1 MSDNIAI
8 EGIET
13 NNLKNIDVQIV
24 KKGVNLIIGPSG
36 SGKSSLAYDT
46 IAQIGQHEFM
56 AMFADEVNEPSYK
69 VRSFSNMVAAVP
81 IKQSNYN
88 NNMRSTIGTY
98 FGFNRSIGLIYA
110 VLLGLSE
117 DFFVLNKE
125 SNLCENC
132 HGLGYVSQLDYNK
145 IVDFNIPL
153 KNVPFRCWNRYKDFY
168 AQMIVNFCM
177 DYKIDS
183 DKTFRE
189 LNDKEK
195 KALLYGESN
204 RKYSVRYKKTN
215 AFSRRTSKFYGVLTG
230 TPMLSNCGIGKSYY
244 SEFECECCHG
254 KKYGKQFD
262 EYEVQGLSIGEFMT
276 TDFAS
281 LQPIIEN
288 ISKEISDDRLAFTIK
303 NLKSFID
310 KATEL
315 NLGHLCFHR
324 SIPTLSGGELQRLR
338 MVQVFTTQ
346 LSDLIIVLD
355 EPLAGLSGEEKKS
368 IFENVTSLAKKHTVV
383 IVDHGDTF
391 YKVADNIIALGEK
404 GGNAGGKLIDVDDF
418 LKKQGSI
425 GKFTSVSVKTQT
437 SVELNSPIYK
447 YRGVKVSFADNCM
460 NLITGY
466 SGVGKSTLLREYL
479 PQYFESY
486 LYINQKPLLGNK
498 NSCVATV
505 LDISNKISELFSK
518 KYKKDKKFFSSLTGN
533 DGMCPVCAGAG
544 YIEYGDDYHQRM
556 RVECQECEGTGY
568 NKILKKYKI
577 KDSSIFDVWKMT
589 LDEAIDFFED
599 TNKSI
604 SKICSTAAEIMLG
617 HLHIGQA
624 TSTLS
629 GGENIRIKIMKASK
643 STARIIG
650 IDEPF
655 KGLSNVEIDAV
666 ARYLDRIRE
675 KDRTL
680 IVIDHTT
687 GVDLYFSQWIKM
699 ENEGGIL
706 TGKIL
711 KQSES
716 IIHE

>member
-1 MSDNIAI
+1 MGDNIVI

-13 NNLKNIDVQIV
+13 NNLKNVDVQII
-24 KKGVNLIIGPSG
+24 KNGINLIIGPSG

-56 AMFADEVNEPSYK
+56 AMFADEVSEPSYK

-81 IKQSNYN
+81 IKQSNHN

-98 FGFNRSIGLIYA
+98 FGLNRSIGLIYA
-110 VLLGLSE
+110 VVLDLSE

-132 HGLGYVSQLDYNK
+132 HGLGYVNQLDYNK
-145 IVDFNIPL
+145 IIDFNVPL
-153 KNVPFRCWNRYKDFY
+153 KNVPFRCWKRYKDFFS
-168 AQMIVNFCM
+168 QMIVNFCA
-177 DYKIDS
+177 DNKIDS

-189 LNDKEK
+189 LSNEEK
-195 KALLYGESN
+195 DLLLYGESTK
-204 RKYSVRYKKTN
+204 KYSVRYKKTN

-230 TPMLSNCGIGKSYY
+230 TQMLPNCGIGKSYY

-254 KKYGKQFD
+254 KKYSKQLD
-262 EYEVQGLSIGEFMT
+262 SYEVQGLSIGEFMT
-276 TDFAS
+276 ADFS
-281 LQPIIEN
+281 FLQDVIDK
-288 ISKEISDDRLAFTIK
+288 ISREILDDRLAFTIK
-303 NLKSFID
+303 NLKAFID
-310 KATEL
+310 KAVEL

-368 IFENVTSLAKKHTVV
+368 IFNNVVSLAKKHTVV
-383 IVDHGDTF
+383 LVDHGDTF
-391 YKVADNIIALGEK
+391 YRVADKIIALGEK
-404 GGNAGGKLIDVDDF
+404 GGNAGGNLIDAEEF
-418 LKKQGSI
+418 FKKQSE
-425 GKFTSVSVKTQT
+425 VKRIIPPKAETQIK
-437 SVELNSPIYK
+437 VELNSLIYK
-447 YRGVKVSFADNCM
+447 YKGVKVSFAGNCM

-505 LDISNKISELFSK
+505 LDISNKISDLFAK

-533 DGMCPVCAGAG
+533 DGMCPVCSGAG
-544 YIEYGDDYHQRM
+544 YVDYGDDYHQITRI
-556 RVECQECEGTGY
+556 ECRECEGTGF

-577 KDSSIFDVWKMT
+577 NGVSIFDVWKMT
-589 LDEAIDFFED
+589 LDDAVDFFQD
-599 TNKSI
+599 TDKSI
-604 SKICSTAAEIMLG
+604 SKICSTASEIMLG
-617 HLHIGQA
+617 HLQVGQA
-624 TSTLS
+624 TGTLS

-643 STARIIG
+643 STAKVISV
-650 IDEPF
+650 DEPF
-655 KGLSNVEIDAV
+655 KGLSNIEIDAV
-666 ARYLDRIRE
+666 AKYLDKIRE
-675 KDRTL
+675 KGRTL
-680 IVIDHTT
+680 IVIDHTE
-687 GVDLYFSQWIKM
+687 GAENYFSQWIKM
-699 ENEGGIL
+699 ENTNNIL
-706 TGKIL
+706 CGSIL
-711 KQSES
+711 K
-716 IIHE
+716 

>member
-1 MSDNIAI
+1 MGESIVI

-13 NNLKNIDVQIV
+13 NNLKNIDVSIA
-24 KKGVNLIIGPSG
+24 KKGVNLIVGPSG

-56 AMFADEVNEPSYK
+56 SMFADEVSEPSYK

-81 IKQSNYN
+81 IKQSNHN

-98 FGFNRSIGLIYA
+98 FGLNRSIGLIYA
-110 VLLGLSE
+110 VALGLTE

-125 SNLCENC
+125 SNLCEEC
-132 HGLGYVSQLDYNK
+132 HGLGYVSKLDYNK

-153 KNVPFRCWNRYKDFY
+153 KKVPFRCWNRYKDFF
-168 AQMIVNFCM
+168 AQMIERFCA
-177 DYKIDS
+177 DHKIDS
-183 DKTFRE
+183 DKSFRD
-189 LNDKEK
+189 LSDKEK
-195 KALLYGESN
+195 QLLLYGESTE
-204 RKYSVRYKKTN
+204 KYQVRYKKVN
-215 AFSRRTSKFYGVLTG
+215 ALSSRTTKFHGVLTG
-230 TPMLSNCGIGKSYY
+230 EPMLPGVGIGKSFY

-254 KKYGKQFD
+254 KKYNALFD
-262 EYEVQGLSIGEFMT
+262 EYKVEGLSIGEFMT
-276 TDFAS
+276 VPFAE
-281 LQPIIEN
+281 LAPKIEK
-288 ISKEISDDRLAFTIK
+288 IEKKITDDRLTFTIK
-303 NLKSFID
+303 NLKAFID
-310 KATEL
+310 KAIEL

-324 SIPTLSGGELQRLR
+324 AIPTLSGGELQRLR

-368 IFENVTSLAKKHTVV
+368 IYNNVVALAKKHTVV
-383 IVDHGDTF
+383 LVDHGDTF
-391 YKVADNIIALGEK
+391 YKAATKIIALGEK
-404 GGNAGGKLIDVDDF
+404 GGSAGGKLIDVDEF
-418 LKKQGSI
+418 LKKQKGI
-425 GKFTSVSVKTQT
+425 KKIDPIKPEKQIE
-437 SVELNSPIYK
+437 VELSSSIYK
-447 YRGVKVSFADNCM
+447 YCGAKVSFAENRL

-479 PQYFESY
+479 PQAFDSY

-505 LDISNKISELFSK
+505 LDISNKISELFAK
-518 KYKKDKKFFSSLTGN
+518 KHKKDKKFFSNLTGN

-544 YIEYGDDYHQRM
+544 YIEYGDDYHQSTRI
-556 RVECQECEGTGY
+556 ECRECEGTGF

-577 KDSSIFDVWKMT
+577 KDTTIFDVWKMT
-589 LDEAIDFFED
+589 LDEAVDFFKD
-599 TNKSI
+599 IDKSI
-604 SKICSTAAEIMLG
+604 SETCASASEIMLG
-617 HLHIGQA
+617 HLHVGQA

-643 STARIIG
+643 STAKIIG
-650 IDEPF
+650 VDEPF
-655 KGLSNVEIDAV
+655 KGLSNIEIDAV

-675 KDRTL
+675 KERTL

-687 GVDLYFSQWIKM
+687 GVEDYFSQWIQM
-699 ENEGGIL
+699 ENRKEVL

-711 KQSES
+711 K
-716 IIHE
+716 

>member
-1 MSDNIAI
+1 MSDNIVI

-24 KKGVNLIIGPSG
+24 KKGINLIIGPSG

-56 AMFADEVNEPSYK
+56 AMFADEISEPSYK
-69 VRSFSNMVAAVP
+69 VRAFSNMVAAVP
-81 IKQSNYN
+81 IKQSNHN
-88 NNMRSTIGTY
+88 NNLRSTIGTY
-98 FGFNRSIGLIYA
+98 FGFNRSICLIYA
-110 VLLGLSE
+110 VLLGYPE

-145 IVDFNIPL
+145 IVDFNVSL

-168 AQMIVNFCM
+168 AQMIVNFCV
-177 DYKIDS
+177 DHKIDS

-195 KALLYGESN
+195 KALLYGESSE
-204 RKYSVRYKKTN
+204 KYSVRYKKTN
-215 AFSRRTSKFYGVLTG
+215 AFSKRTSKFYGVLTG
-230 TPMLSNCGIGKSYY
+230 IPMLPNCGIGKSYY

-281 LQPIIEN
+281 LQSVIDN

-303 NLKSFID
+303 NLKAFID
-310 KATEL
+310 KAIEL

-355 EPLAGLSGEEKKS
+355 EPLAGLSGEEKIS
-368 IFENVTSLAKKHTVV
+368 IFKNVISLAEKHTVV
-383 IVDHGDTF
+383 IVDHGDIF
-391 YKVADNIIALGEK
+391 YKAADNIIALGEK
-404 GGNAGGKLIDVDDF
+404 GGNAGGKLIDVDNF
-418 LKKQGSI
+418 LKKQRNI
-425 GKFTSVSVKTQT
+425 DKFTPVSTKTQIN
-437 SVELNSPIYK
+437 VVLNSSIYK
-447 YRGVKVSFADNCM
+447 YRGVNVSFADNCM

-486 LYINQKPLLGNK
+486 LYINQKPMLGNK

-518 KYKKDKKFFSSLTGN
+518 KYKRDKKFFSNLTGN

-544 YIEYGDDYHQRM
+544 YIEYGDDYHQSM
-556 RVECQECEGTGY
+556 RIECRECEGTGF
-568 NKILKKYKI
+568 NKILKRYKI
-577 KDSSIFDVWKMT
+577 KGLSIFDVWKMT

-599 TNKSI
+599 ANKSI
-604 SKICSTAAEIMLG
+604 SKICATASEIMLG
-617 HLHIGQA
+617 HLRIGQA

-643 STARIIG
+643 STARVIG
-650 IDEPF
+650 VDEPF
-655 KGLSNVEIDAV
+655 KGLSNLEIDAV
-666 ARYLDRIRE
+666 ARYLNGIRE
-675 KDRTL
+675 KNRTL

-687 GVDLYFSQWIKM
+687 GVDSYFSQWIKM
-699 ENEGGIL
+699 ENSSNIL
-706 TGKIL
+706 IGKIL
-711 KQSES
+711 K
-716 IIHE
+716 

>member
-1 MSDNIAI
+1 MGESIVI

-13 NNLKNIDVQIV
+13 NNLKNIDVSIA
-24 KKGVNLIIGPSG
+24 KKGVNLIVGPSG

-56 AMFADEVNEPSYK
+56 SMFADEVSEPSYK

-81 IKQSNYN
+81 IKQSNHN

-98 FGFNRSIGLIYA
+98 FGLNRSIGLIYA
-110 VLLGLSE
+110 VALGLTE

-125 SNLCENC
+125 SNLCEEC
-132 HGLGYVSQLDYNK
+132 HGLGYVSKLDYNK

-153 KNVPFRCWNRYKDFY
+153 RKVPFRCWNRYKDFF
-168 AQMIVNFCM
+168 AQMIERFCA
-177 DYKIDS
+177 DHKIDC
-183 DKTFRE
+183 DKTFRD
-189 LNDKEK
+189 LSDKEK
-195 KALLYGESN
+195 QLLLFGESTE
-204 RKYSVRYKKTN
+204 KYQVRYKKVN
-215 AFSRRTSKFYGVLTG
+215 ALSSRTTRFYGVLTG
-230 TPMLSNCGIGKSYY
+230 NPMLPGVGIGKSFY

-254 KKYGKQFD
+254 KKYNALFD
-262 EYEVQGLSIGEFMT
+262 EYKVEGLSIGEFMT
-276 TDFAS
+276 VPFAE
-281 LQPIIEN
+281 LAPKIEK
-288 ISKEISDDRLAFTIK
+288 IEKKVTDDRLTFTIK
-303 NLKSFID
+303 NLKAFID
-310 KATEL
+310 KAIEL

-324 SIPTLSGGELQRLR
+324 AIPTLSGGELQRLR

-368 IFENVTSLAKKHTVV
+368 IYNNVVALAKKHTVV
-383 IVDHGDTF
+383 LVDHGDTF
-391 YKVADNIIALGEK
+391 SKAATKIIALGEK
-404 GGNAGGKLIDVDDF
+404 GGSAGGKLIDVDEF
-418 LKKQGSI
+418 LKKQKGIKKIDPIKPESQI
-425 GKFTSVSVKTQT
+425 E
-437 SVELNSPIYK
+437 VELNSSIYK
-447 YRGVKVSFADNCM
+447 YRGAKVSFAEKRL

-479 PQYFESY
+479 PQAFDSY

-505 LDISNKISELFSK
+505 LDISNKISELFAK
-518 KYKKDKKFFSSLTGN
+518 KHKKDKKFFSNLTGN

-544 YIEYGDDYHQRM
+544 YIEYGDDYHQSTRI
-556 RVECQECEGTGY
+556 ECRECEGTGF

-577 KDSSIFDVWKMT
+577 KDSTIFDVWKMT
-589 LDEAIDFFED
+589 LDEAVEFFKDID
-599 TNKSI
+599 KSI
-604 SKICSTAAEIMLG
+604 SETCASASEIMLG
-617 HLHIGQA
+617 HLHVGQA

-643 STARIIG
+643 STAKIIG
-650 IDEPF
+650 VDEPF
-655 KGLSNVEIDAV
+655 KGLSNIEIDAV

-675 KDRTL
+675 KERTL

-687 GVDLYFSQWIKM
+687 GVEDYFSQWIQL
-699 ENEGGIL
+699 ENTKEVL

-711 KQSES
+711 K
-716 IIHE
+716 

>member
-1 MSDNIAI
+1 MSDNIVI

-56 AMFADEVNEPSYK
+56 AMFADDVSEPSYK

-81 IKQSNYN
+81 IKQSNHN

-98 FGFNRSIGLIYA
+98 FGLNRSIGLIYA
-110 VLLGLSE
+110 VMLGLSE

-153 KNVPFRCWNRYKDFY
+153 KNVPFRCWNRYKDFFS
-168 AQMIVNFCM
+168 QMIVNFCA
-177 DYKIDS
+177 DNKIDS

-189 LNDKEK
+189 LTDKEK
-195 KALLYGESN
+195 KLLLHGESSE
-204 RKYSVRYKKTN
+204 KYSVRYKKTS

-230 TPMLSNCGIGKSYY
+230 TPMLPNCGIGKSFY

-262 EYEVQGLSIGEFMT
+262 EYKVQGLSIGEFMT
-276 TDFAS
+276 VDFAS
-281 LQPIIEN
+281 LKTVFDK
-288 ISKEISDDRLAFTIK
+288 ISKEILDDRLAFTIK
-303 NLKSFID
+303 NLKAFID
-310 KATEL
+310 KAVEL

-324 SIPTLSGGELQRLR
+324 AIPTLSGGELQRLR

-346 LSDLIIVLD
+346 LSDLVIVLD
-355 EPLAGLSGEEKKS
+355 EPLAGLSGAEKKS
-368 IFENVTSLAKKHTVV
+368 IFDNVVSLAKKHTVV
-383 IVDHGDTF
+383 LVDHGDTF
-391 YKVADNIIALGEK
+391 YKVADKIIALGEK
-404 GGNAGGKLIDVDDF
+404 GGSTGGKLIDVESF
-418 LKKQGSI
+418 LKKQNGI
-425 GKFTSVSVKTQT
+425 KRIAPPKVSTQT
-437 SVELNSPIYK
+437 AVELNSSIYK
-447 YRGVKVSFADNCM
+447 YKGVKVSFADNCM

-505 LDISNKISELFSK
+505 LDISNKISELYAK
-518 KYKKDKKFFSSLTGN
+518 KHKKDKRFFSSLTGN

-544 YIEYGDDYHQRM
+544 YIEYGDVYHQSTRI
-556 RVECQECEGTGY
+556 ECRECEGTGF

-577 KDSSIFDVWKMT
+577 KGASIFDVWKMT
-589 LDEAIDFFED
+589 LEEAVDFFED
-599 TNKSI
+599 TDKSI
-604 SKICSTAAEIMLG
+604 SKICSTASEIMLG
-617 HLHIGQA
+617 HLHIGQP
-624 TSTLS
+624 TGTLS
-629 GGENIRIKIMKASK
+629 GGENIRIKIMKASR
-643 STARIIG
+643 STARVIG
-650 IDEPF
+650 VDEPF
-655 KGLSNVEIDAV
+655 KGLSNIEIDAV
-666 ARYLDRIRE
+666 AMFLNKIIE
-675 KDRTL
+675 KGCTL
-680 IVIDHTT
+680 IVIDHTA
-687 GVDLYFSQWIKM
+687 GVEDYFSQWIQI
-699 ENEGGIL
+699 ENINDIL
-706 TGKIL
+706 CGRIMK
-711 KQSES
+711 
-716 IIHE
+716 

>member
-1 MSDNIAI
+1 MGESIVI

-13 NNLKNIDVQIV
+13 NNLKNIDVSIA
-24 KKGVNLIIGPSG
+24 KKGVNLIVGPSG

-56 AMFADEVNEPSYK
+56 SMFADEVSEPSYK

-81 IKQSNYN
+81 IKQSNHN

-98 FGFNRSIGLIYA
+98 FGLNRSIGLLYA
-110 VLLGLSE
+110 VALGLTE

-125 SNLCENC
+125 SNLCEKC
-132 HGLGYVSQLDYNK
+132 HGLGYVSKLDYNK

-153 KNVPFRCWNRYKDFY
+153 KKVPFRCWNRYKDFF
-168 AQMIVNFCM
+168 AQMIERFCA
-177 DYKIDS
+177 DHKIDS
-183 DKTFRE
+183 DKTFRD
-189 LNDKEK
+189 LSDKEK
-195 KALLYGESN
+195 QLLLYGESTE
-204 RKYSVRYKKTN
+204 KYQVRYKKVN
-215 AFSRRTSKFYGVLTG
+215 ALSSRTTKFHGVLTG
-230 TPMLSNCGIGKSYY
+230 ELMLPGVGIGKSFY

-254 KKYGKQFD
+254 KKYNALFD
-262 EYEVQGLSIGEFMT
+262 EYKVEGLSIGEFMT
-276 TDFAS
+276 VPFAE
-281 LQPIIEN
+281 LAPKIER
-288 ISKEISDDRLAFTIK
+288 IEKKVTDDRLTFTIK
-303 NLKSFID
+303 NLKAFID
-310 KATEL
+310 KAIEL

-324 SIPTLSGGELQRLR
+324 AIPTLSGGELQRLR

-368 IFENVTSLAKKHTVV
+368 IYNNVVALAKKHTVV
-383 IVDHGDTF
+383 LVDHGDTF
-391 YKVADNIIALGEK
+391 YKAATRIIALGEK
-404 GGNAGGKLIDVDDF
+404 GGSAGGKLIDVDEF
-418 LKKQGSI
+418 LKKQKGIKKIDPIKPESQI
-425 GKFTSVSVKTQT
+425 E
-437 SVELNSPIYK
+437 VELNSSIYK
-447 YRGVKVSFADNCM
+447 YRGAKVSFAENRL

-479 PQYFESY
+479 PQAFDSY

-505 LDISNKISELFSK
+505 LDISNKISELFAK
-518 KYKKDKKFFSSLTGN
+518 KHKKDKKFFSNLTGN

-544 YIEYGDDYHQRM
+544 YIEYGDDYHQSTRI
-556 RVECQECEGTGY
+556 ECRECEGTGF

-577 KDSSIFDVWKMT
+577 KDSTIFDVWKMT
-589 LDEAIDFFED
+589 LDEAVEFFKDID
-599 TNKSI
+599 KSI
-604 SKICSTAAEIMLG
+604 SETCASASEIMLG
-617 HLHIGQA
+617 HLHVGQA

-643 STARIIG
+643 STAKIIG
-650 IDEPF
+650 VDEPF
-655 KGLSNVEIDAV
+655 KGLSNIEIDAV

-675 KDRTL
+675 KERTL

-687 GVDLYFSQWIKM
+687 GVEDYFSQWIQM
-699 ENEGGIL
+699 ENKKEVL

-711 KQSES
+711 K
-716 IIHE
+716 

>member
-1 MSDNIAI
+1 MGESIVI

-13 NNLKNIDVQIV
+13 NNLKNIDVSIA
-24 KKGVNLIIGPSG
+24 KKGVNLIVGPSG

-56 AMFADEVNEPSYK
+56 SMFADEVSEPSYK

-81 IKQSNYN
+81 IKQSNHN

-98 FGFNRSIGLIYA
+98 FGLNRSIGLIYA
-110 VLLGLSE
+110 VALGLTE

-125 SNLCENC
+125 SNLCEEC
-132 HGLGYVSQLDYNK
+132 HGLGYVSKLDYNK

-153 KNVPFRCWNRYKDFY
+153 KKVPFRCWNRYKDFF
-168 AQMIVNFCM
+168 AQMIERFCA
-177 DYKIDS
+177 DHKIDS
-183 DKTFRE
+183 DKTFRD
-189 LNDKEK
+189 LSDKEK
-195 KALLYGESN
+195 QLLLYGESTE
-204 RKYSVRYKKTN
+204 KYQVRYKKVN
-215 AFSRRTSKFYGVLTG
+215 ALSSRTTKFHGVLTG
-230 TPMLSNCGIGKSYY
+230 EPMLPGVGIGKSFY

-254 KKYGKQFD
+254 KKYNALFD
-262 EYEVQGLSIGEFMT
+262 EYKVEGLSIGEFMT
-276 TDFAS
+276 VPFAE
-281 LQPIIEN
+281 LAPKIERIAKKVTN
-288 ISKEISDDRLAFTIK
+288 DRLTFTIK
-303 NLKSFID
+303 NLKAFID
-310 KATEL
+310 KAIEL

-324 SIPTLSGGELQRLR
+324 AIPTLSGGELQRLR

-368 IFENVTSLAKKHTVV
+368 IYNNVVALAKKHTVV
-383 IVDHGDTF
+383 LVDHGDTF
-391 YKVADNIIALGEK
+391 YKVATKIIALGEK
-404 GGNAGGKLIDVDDF
+404 GGSAGGKLIDVDEF
-418 LKKQGSI
+418 LKKQKGIKKIDPIKQESQI
-425 GKFTSVSVKTQT
+425 E
-437 SVELNSPIYK
+437 VELNSSIYK
-447 YRGVKVSFADNCM
+447 YRGAKVSFAEKRL

-479 PQYFESY
+479 PQAFGSY

-505 LDISNKISELFSK
+505 LDISNKISELFAK
-518 KYKKDKKFFSSLTGN
+518 KHKKDKKFFSNLTGN

-544 YIEYGDDYHQRM
+544 YIEYGDDYHQSTRI
-556 RVECQECEGTGY
+556 ECRECEGTGF

-577 KDSSIFDVWKMT
+577 KDSTIFDVWKMT
-589 LDEAIDFFED
+589 LDEAVEFFKDID
-599 TNKSI
+599 KSI
-604 SKICSTAAEIMLG
+604 SETCASAAEIMLG
-617 HLHIGQA
+617 HLHVGQA

-643 STARIIG
+643 STAKIIG

-655 KGLSNVEIDAV
+655 KGLSNIEIDAV

-675 KDRTL
+675 KERTL

-687 GVDLYFSQWIKM
+687 GVEEYFSQWVQM
-699 ENEGGIL
+699 ENKKEVL

-711 KQSES
+711 K
-716 IIHE
+716 

>member
-1 MSDNIAI
+1 MSDNIVI

-56 AMFADEVNEPSYK
+56 AMFADDVSEPSYK

-81 IKQSNYN
+81 IKQSNHN

-98 FGFNRSIGLIYA
+98 FGLNRSIGLIYA
-110 VLLGLSE
+110 VMLGLSE

-145 IVDFNIPL
+145 IVDFNVPL
-153 KNVPFRCWNRYKDFY
+153 KNVPFRCWNRYKDFFS
-168 AQMIVNFCM
+168 QMIVNFCA
-177 DYKIDS
+177 DNKIDS

-189 LNDKEK
+189 LTDKEK
-195 KALLYGESN
+195 KLLLHGESSE
-204 RKYSVRYKKTN
+204 KYSVRYKKTS

-230 TPMLSNCGIGKSYY
+230 TPMLPNCGIGKSFY

-262 EYEVQGLSIGEFMT
+262 EYKVQELSIGEFMT
-276 TDFAS
+276 VDFAS
-281 LQPIIEN
+281 LKTVFDK
-288 ISKEISDDRLAFTIK
+288 ISKEILDDRLAFTIK
-303 NLKSFID
+303 NLKAFID
-310 KATEL
+310 KAVEL

-324 SIPTLSGGELQRLR
+324 AIPTLSGGELQRLR

-346 LSDLIIVLD
+346 LSDLVIVLD
-355 EPLAGLSGEEKKS
+355 EPLAGLSGAEKKS
-368 IFENVTSLAKKHTVV
+368 IFDNVVSLAKKHTVV
-383 IVDHGDTF
+383 LVDHGDTF
-391 YKVADNIIALGEK
+391 YKVADKIIALGEK
-404 GGNAGGKLIDVDDF
+404 GGSAGGKLIDVESF
-418 LKKQGSI
+418 LKKQNGI
-425 GKFTSVSVKTQT
+425 KRIAPPKVSTQT
-437 SVELNSPIYK
+437 AVELNSSIYK
-447 YRGVKVSFADNCM
+447 YKGVKVSFADNCM

-505 LDISNKISELFSK
+505 LDISNKISELYAK
-518 KYKKDKKFFSSLTGN
+518 KHKKDKRFFSSLTGN

-544 YIEYGDDYHQRM
+544 YIEYGDVYHQSTRI
-556 RVECQECEGTGY
+556 ECRECEGTGF

-577 KDSSIFDVWKMT
+577 KGASIFDVWKMT
-589 LDEAIDFFED
+589 LEEAVDFFED
-599 TNKSI
+599 TEKSI
-604 SKICSTAAEIMLG
+604 SKICSTASEIMLG
-617 HLHIGQA
+617 HVHIGQP
-624 TSTLS
+624 TGTLS
-629 GGENIRIKIMKASK
+629 GGENIRIKIMKASR
-643 STARIIG
+643 STARVIG
-650 IDEPF
+650 VDEPF
-655 KGLSNVEIDAV
+655 KGLSNIEIDAV
-666 ARYLDRIRE
+666 AMFLNKIRE
-675 KDRTL
+675 KGCTL
-680 IVIDHTT
+680 IVIDHTA
-687 GVDLYFSQWIKM
+687 GVEDYFSQWIQI
-699 ENEGGIL
+699 ENINDIL
-706 TGKIL
+706 CGRIMK
-711 KQSES
+711 
-716 IIHE
+716 